1 VHRFLGEQQEDRDPD
16 SATATRLAVVA
27 VPTIMPLGASSRVPA
42 ERASTPASWAICRA
56 GAFPEVV
63 VAVLAV
69 WVMREAVRGVI
80 VPVHDS
86 ILS

>member
-1 VHRFLGEQQEDRDPD
+1 M
-16 SATATRLAVVA
+16 S
-27 VPTIMPLGASSRVPA
+27 TIMPLGASAGMSTEWPT
-42 ERASTPASWAICRA
+42 TPASWAICRA

-69 WVMREAVRGVI
+69 WVMREVVRGVI